1 MGSKNRSI
9 RFKIFMLL
17 LLPLLSLSALW
28 GFAMNLTVGDG
39 LALLR
44 TSTLYNTIGVPS
56 MDLGVQLQT
65 ERTLASS
72 LISSGGGVST
82 EMSAQRGRTDVA
94 LRKFTASATGE
105 EASGAITPGLAAPL
119 AALLREL
126 DRLDEIRADID
137 SRASDRLAAVQA
149 YNRILDSLFAVYD
162 QISLVPDMSV
172 YKQAV
177 AMQAMGNA
185 RELLSRENA
194 LIAGALIQGRLTSA
208 ERVAFSDWVSTRR
221 HLYER
226 QLPALG
232 PELRRMY
239 EQVLNS
245 APYEQFVHLEEELV
259 SSARTG
265 ASLPPADQWRP
276 LVDSLMSTIDRTNA
290 DAANLL
296 NAESTSVATG
306 ILLRIA
312 LAGGLGLI
320 AVIASIVISLRFA
333 RRHVRDL
340 AVLRN
345 SALEL
350 ADERLPRVVERLRHG
365 ADVDVNAEAPPIQ
378 AGGSIEVAD
387 VGHAFSSVQR
397 TAVEAAVGQAKL
409 RRGISQMFVNLA
421 RRNQTLLN
429 RQLQLLDSMQRR
441 TTDPDGL
448 EDLFRLDSLTTR
460 MRRHAESLIILSGS
474 TPGRAWR
481 KPVPVVDL
489 IRAAVAEVEDYTR
502 VQVLPVGDTAVT
514 GASAADL
521 IHLLAELVDNAA
533 TFSPPQ
539 TTVQVRGE
547 QVANGFV
554 IEIEDRGLGLS
565 AEEYGAINDSLANPP
580 EFDLADSDRLGLF
593 VVGQLAARYGVNVT
607 LRPSPYGGTTAIVL
621 IPRALISAEGGPAA
635 IEARQTGENTY
646 TARHM
651 APSADEAVTTFRATV
666 EEPADDAAT
675 TAAFA
680 ATTASPARAR
690 DRSPDDTPAGTQ
702 VGTQAGTQAGD
713 QADAPADK
721 DAPGADRPTKQPTK
735 EPAKERTGTD
745 TSPFFTP
752 AALRTEP
759 VPSSVVRHDDDD
771 EPVRQGPSLTVVPNP
786 TANPTAKAAAPD
798 APTPPTGAPAT
809 GPSPAQPGRKPV
821 TNGTYA
827 GLPRR
832 VRQASLAPQLRNKPA
847 PLSAPTPGP
856 VPERSPDE
864 ARALFSAFQQGVR
877 RGRLDSEGQPGGR
890 DPDDDLANKITA
902 EKGTE

>member
-39 LALLR
+39 LTLLR
-44 TSTLYNTIGVPS
+44 TSTLYTTIGIPS
-56 MDLGVQLQT
+56 IDLGLQLQT
-65 ERTLASS
+65 ERTLAAS
-72 LISSGGGVST
+72 LISSGGRTST
-82 EMSAQRGRTDVA
+82 ELSAQRGRTDVA
-94 LRKFTASATGE
+94 LRKFTESATGE
-105 EASGAITPGLAAPL
+105 EASGAMHAGLTGPL

-137 SRASDRLAAVQA
+137 TGASDRLAAVQA
-149 YNRILDSLFAVYD
+149 YSRILDSLFVMYD
-162 QISLVPDMSV
+162 QLALVPDLTV
-172 YKQAV
+172 HKQSV

-194 LIAGALIQGRLTSA
+194 LIAGALLQGRLTPA
-208 ERVAFSDWVSTRR
+208 ERVAFSDWVSIRR
-221 HLYER
+221 NLYAR

-232 PELRRMY
+232 QDLRQMY
-239 EQVLNS
+239 EQVFES
-245 APYEQFVHLEEELV
+245 APYQQFMRLEEQLV

-265 ASLPPADQWRP
+265 TSLPSANQWKPLAD
-276 LVDSLMSTIDRTNA
+276 SISSTLDRVNA

-296 NAESTSVATG
+296 NARSEGVAIG

-333 RRHVRDL
+333 HRHVRDL

-350 ADERLPRVVERLRHG
+350 ADRRLPRVVERLRNG
-365 ADVDVNAEAPPIQ
+365 VDVDVNAEAPPIQ
-378 AGGSIEVAD
+378 AGGSTEVAD

-409 RRGISQMFVNLA
+409 RKGISQMFVNLA

-441 TTDPDGL
+441 TTEPDGL

-460 MRRHAESLIILSGS
+460 MRRHAESLIILSGA

-539 TTVQVRGE
+539 TAVQVRGE

-607 LRPSPYGGTTAIVL
+607 LRPSPYGGTTSIVL
-621 IPRALISAEGGPAA
+621 VPRALLSTEGGPAA
-635 IEARQTGENTY
+635 IEARKTGENSY
-646 TARHM
+646 TARHV
-651 APSADEAVTTFRATV
+651 APPADATPDPTV
-666 EEPADDAAT
+666 EEPAEDTVT
-675 TAAFA
+675 TGVFA
-680 ATTASPARAR
+680 SPVATASPGRAR
-690 DRSPDDTPAGTQ
+690 DRSAGEDTSGT
-702 VGTQAGTQAGD
+702 GD
-713 QADAPADK
+713 ER
-721 DAPGADRPTKQPTK
+721 PGR
-735 EPAKERTGTD
+735 ERVGTD

-759 VPSSVVRHDDDD
+759 VPSSVVRPEDDDQ
-771 EPVRQGPSLTVVPNP
+771 PVRQGPSLTVVPNP
-786 TANPTAKAAAPD
+786 AKAAAPD
-798 APTPPTGAPAT
+798 APTPPTGAPAPAA
-809 GPSPAQPGRKPV
+809 GPSPAQPGRKPA
-821 TNGTYA
+821 TNGTFA

-847 PLSAPTPGP
+847 PLSAPPAEP
-856 VPERSPDE
+856 AAERSPDE

-877 RGRLDSEGQPGGR
+877 RGRLDSEGEPSGR
-890 DPDDDLANKITA
+890 DPDDDLANQITA